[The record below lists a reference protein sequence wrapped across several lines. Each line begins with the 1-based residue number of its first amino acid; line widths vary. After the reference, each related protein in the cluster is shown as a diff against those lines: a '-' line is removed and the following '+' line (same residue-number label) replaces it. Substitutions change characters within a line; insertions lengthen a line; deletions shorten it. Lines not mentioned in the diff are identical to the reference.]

1 MRRSK
6 RSHIRTL
13 GSFFSKS
20 NEKEREKEKVQRKS
34 HQKVGVGSLEI
45 EEKVAE
51 RAVVVATVALHK
63 NIIIISN
70 YVGFIVTVGIFV
82 NILFK
87 PVVLSHSERSSSLGW
102 SIPCWKWEVKID
114 SLLLE
119 NIREKLKKSICVLH
133 FFWGTVLEQN
143 NKGLGLMLSQQRLP
157 QNCATMKSLADS
169 CLLCSIPSAANKMNE
184 IIGSTKLKL

>member
-1 MRRSK
+1 MRSSE
-6 RSHIRTL
+6 RSHIRTF
-13 GSFFSKS
+13 GSFFSKP

-82 NILFK
+82 N
-87 PVVLSHSERSSSLGW
+87 
-102 SIPCWKWEVKID
+102 
-114 SLLLE
+114 
-119 NIREKLKKSICVLH
+119 N
-133 FFWGTVLEQN
+133 
-143 NKGLGLMLSQQRLP
+143 
-157 QNCATMKSLADS
+157 
-169 CLLCSIPSAANKMNE
+169 
-184 IIGSTKLKL
+184 

>member
-1 MRRSK
+1 MRSSK

-20 NEKEREKEKVQRKS
+20 IEKEREKEKVQRKS

-82 NILFK
+82 NILLK
-87 PVVLSHSERSSSLGW
+87 PVVLSHSGRSSSLG
-102 SIPCWKWEVKID
+102 
-114 SLLLE
+114 
-119 NIREKLKKSICVLH
+119 
-133 FFWGTVLEQN
+133 
-143 NKGLGLMLSQQRLP
+143 
-157 QNCATMKSLADS
+157 
-169 CLLCSIPSAANKMNE
+169 
-184 IIGSTKLKL
+184 

>member
-1 MRRSK
+1 MDRRI
-6 RSHIRTL
+6 SH
-13 GSFFSKS
+13 
-20 NEKEREKEKVQRKS
+20 EKFRRKS

-87 PVVLSHSERSSSLGW
+87 PVVLSHSERSSSLG
-102 SIPCWKWEVKID
+102 
-114 SLLLE
+114 
-119 NIREKLKKSICVLH
+119 
-133 FFWGTVLEQN
+133 
-143 NKGLGLMLSQQRLP
+143 
-157 QNCATMKSLADS
+157 
-169 CLLCSIPSAANKMNE
+169 
-184 IIGSTKLKL
+184 